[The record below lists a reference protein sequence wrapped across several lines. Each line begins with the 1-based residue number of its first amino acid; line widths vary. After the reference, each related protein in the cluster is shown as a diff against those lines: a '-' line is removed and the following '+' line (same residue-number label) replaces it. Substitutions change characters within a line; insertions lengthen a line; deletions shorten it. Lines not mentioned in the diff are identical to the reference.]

1 MADNIPLPS
10 EPAVVRELLAQFGSE
25 VCTVQAT
32 LDQVPTLWV
41 PRERLIEVLRFLRNL
56 PKPYVMLYDLSA
68 IDERLRKHRQG
79 QPRPTSRCSITCCRS
94 SETVMS
100 ASRLRCPRATCRCRR
115 LFRSGRTPTG
125 TSAKSGTCSA
135 SPLPATPAS
144 PASCC
149 HATGPA
155 IRCARTIRR
164 APPSLILSCSMPP
177 SRMPSRKRC
186 ASSPKS
192 GA

>member
-1 MADNIPLPS
+1 MMADNIPLPS

-94 SETVMS
+94 SETVMC
-100 ASRLRCPRATCRCRR
+100 ASRLR
-115 LFRSGRTPTG
+115 
-125 TSAKSGTCSA
+125 
-135 SPLPATPAS
+135 
-144 PASCC
+144 
-149 HATGPA
+149 
-155 IRCARTIRR
+155 
-164 APPSLILSCSMPP
+164 
-177 SRMPSRKRC
+177 
-186 ASSPKS
+186 
-192 GA
+192 